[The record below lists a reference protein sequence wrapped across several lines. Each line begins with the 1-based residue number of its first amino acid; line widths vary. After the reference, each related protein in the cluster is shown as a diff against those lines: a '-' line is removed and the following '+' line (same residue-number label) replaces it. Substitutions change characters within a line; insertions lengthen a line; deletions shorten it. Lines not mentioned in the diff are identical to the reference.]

1 MFSSVET
8 PAKLGSTPQQGF
20 CQQTL
25 IIISIT
31 VNDNLSWWSSNHYH
45 HHQFKWGLLFIIF
58 IIISSLFVIVIIIC
72 HLFMFKKKCLIIL
85 FKDFPVISQLSPCN
99 KSYWSDSQ
107 TFDDKWIISK
117 LQERGGVAI
126 SESDLL
132 YNFQPTVDRLFE
144 TIRLLNQKVSESS

>member
-72 HLFMFKKKCLIIL
+72 DLFMLKKKCFTF
-85 FKDFPVISQLSPCN
+85 FKGFPVNSQFSPCN
-99 KSYWSDSQ
+99 KSYIGQILKHLMINELLQNFKRTAELPFQSQ
-107 TFDDKWIISK
+107 TCFVISN
-117 LQERGGVAI
+117 Q
-126 SESDLL
+126 LL
-132 YNFQPTVDRLFE
+132 TGYLKQ
-144 TIRLLNQKVSESS
+144 SGC